1 MNPKQPMFSVDIL
14 EAEVH
19 HMKAITALGV
29 GTLIGATVVILF
41 APKSGKEMLADLTD
55 RVNDSIERGTAK
67 AREIARQTNEVAA
80 MLKDQVQSVQGAVD
94 AGVRAFKE
102 ATNSSSHRPS

>member
-1 MNPKQPMFSVDIL
+1 
-14 EAEVH
+14 
-19 HMKAITALGV
+19 MKAVTALSV

-41 APKSGKEMLADLTD
+41 ALKSGEETRVDLAD
-55 RVNDSIERGTAK
+55 RVNNSIERGTAK
-67 AREIARQTNEVAA
+67 AREIARHTTEVAA

-102 ATNSSSHRPS
+102 ARTKETH

>member
-1 MNPKQPMFSVDIL
+1 
-14 EAEVH
+14 
-19 HMKAITALGV
+19 MKAITALGV
-29 GTLIGATVVILF
+29 GTLIGATVGVLF
-41 APKSGKEMLADLTD
+41 APKSGKQMLADLND

-80 MLKDQVQSVQGAVD
+80 MLTDQVQSVQGAVD

-102 ATNSSSHRPS
+102 ARTQETH

>member
-1 MNPKQPMFSVDIL
+1 
-14 EAEVH
+14 
-19 HMKAITALGV
+19 MKAITALSV

-41 APKSGKEMLADLTD
+41 ALKSGEETRVDLAD
-55 RVNDSIERGTAK
+55 RVNNSIERGTAK
-67 AREIARQTNEVAA
+67 ARKIARHTTEVAA

-102 ATNSSSHRPS
+102 ARTKETH

>member
-1 MNPKQPMFSVDIL
+1 
-14 EAEVH
+14 
-19 HMKAITALGV
+19 MKAITVLGV

-41 APKSGKEMLADLTD
+41 APKSGKETLADLTD

-67 AREIARQTNEVAA
+67 AREIVRQTNEVAA
-80 MLKDQVQSVQGAVD
+80 KLKDQVQSVQGTVD

-102 ATNSSSHRPS
+102 ARTQEAH

>member
-1 MNPKQPMFSVDIL
+1 
-14 EAEVH
+14 
-19 HMKAITALGV
+19 MKAITALGV
-29 GTLIGATVVILF
+29 GTLIGATVAILF
-41 APKSGKEMLADLTD
+41 APKSGEETLAHLTD

-80 MLKDQVQSVQGAVD
+80 KLKEQVQSVQGAVD

-102 ATNSSSHRPS
+102 ARTQETQ

>member
-1 MNPKQPMFSVDIL
+1 
-14 EAEVH
+14 
-19 HMKAITALGV
+19 MKAITALSV

-41 APKSGKEMLADLTD
+41 ALKSGEETRVDLAD
-55 RVNDSIERGTAK
+55 RVNNSIERGTAK
-67 AREIARQTNEVAA
+67 AREIARHTTEVAA

-102 ATNSSSHRPS
+102 ARTKETH